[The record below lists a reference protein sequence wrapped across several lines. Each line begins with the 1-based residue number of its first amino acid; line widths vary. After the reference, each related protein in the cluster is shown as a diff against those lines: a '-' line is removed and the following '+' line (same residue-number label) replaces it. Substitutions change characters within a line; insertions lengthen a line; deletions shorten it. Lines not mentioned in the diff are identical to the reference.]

1 MYLYGNFIFSNILE
15 LLYLPIHDKE
25 RVYRARE
32 KANFC
37 LMKQ

>member
-1 MYLYGNFIFSNILE
+1 MYLYGNFIFSNIHDLIS
-15 LLYLPIHDKE
+15 LPGPDKE